1 MRAYADMHCDTLMKA
16 YFEGEDRFFSG
27 EGMQS
32 ISNMINAG
40 QMLQFFAVFFIPEL
54 DEETKKQA
62 GFTREILSDDEYY
75 EELKNNLFSQ
85 VKKHSDVIG
94 IALNAEDVRKNK
106 ADGKTSAILTLEDG
120 RFLNGSLEKL
130 RKVYNDGVRAI
141 GLTWNG
147 ENCLGYPNSSDK
159 NIMEKGLKPFGFE
172 AVEEMNRLG
181 MLVDVS
187 HLSDGGFFD
196 VARTCKKPFIASH
209 SSCRAL
215 TDHQRNLTD
224 EMIKILASKGGVA
237 GDNFAPEFVTIG
249 GGEPISTAEFIAEH
263 VMHMYKVGGEDIIA
277 LGTDFDGIHGNIEI
291 KHPEDM
297 ETLFDLL
304 AKKGLSSRILDKFAS
319 ENVMRVLES
328 IDG

>member
-16 YFEGEDRFFSG
+16 YFEGEDRVFSG

-32 ISNMINAG
+32 ISNMIKAG
-40 QMLQFFAVFFIPEL
+40 QLLQFFAVFFIPEL

-75 EELKNNLFSQ
+75 EELKKDLFSQ
-85 VKKHSDVIG
+85 VKIHSDDIG
-94 IALNAEDVRKNK
+94 IALSADDVRKNET
-106 ADGKTSAILTLEDG
+106 AGKTSAILTLEDG

-130 RKVYNDGVRAI
+130 RKVYDDGVRAI

-159 NIMEKGLKPFGFE
+159 GIMEKGLKSFGFE

-187 HLSDGGFFD
+187 HLSDGGFYD
-196 VARTCKKPFIASH
+196 VAKTSKKPFIASH

-237 GDNFAPEFVTIG
+237 GVNFAPEFVTIG
-249 GGEPISTAEFIAEH
+249 AGNPVSSAEFISEH
-263 VMHMYKVGGEDIIA
+263 VMHMYKVGGEDLIA
-277 LGTDFDGIHGNIEI
+277 LGTDFDGIHGSVEI
-291 KHPEDM
+291 NCPQKM
-297 ETLFDLL
+297 ELLFDLL
-304 AKKGLSSRILDKFAS
+304 SKKGLSSRVLDKFAS
-319 ENVMRVLES
+319 GNVLRVLDS
-328 IDG
+328 LN